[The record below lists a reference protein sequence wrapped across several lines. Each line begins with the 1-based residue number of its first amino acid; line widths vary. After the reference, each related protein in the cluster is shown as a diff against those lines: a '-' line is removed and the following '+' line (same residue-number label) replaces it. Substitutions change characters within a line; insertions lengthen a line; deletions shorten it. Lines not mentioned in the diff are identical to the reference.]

1 MPRYTT
7 STDQEAGDDDVPL
20 WGIERSLL
28 LKKWLNGQTNF
39 SSERISLAGLCQVRR
54 YAKRMPAYEYVL
66 STTDGPV
73 GIVTLNRPKQLN
85 ALARPLMTEL
95 VDALEHHDAD
105 PDIRA
110 MVLTGGPTVFA
121 AGADIKEMA
130 DATPVDMLLRNNIGL
145 FDRVKKISKP
155 LIAAVAGYALGGGC
169 ELAMLCDII
178 IAGENARFGQPEI
191 NIGLIPGAGG
201 TQRLTRTV
209 GKFVASE
216 MVLTGRMMG
225 AEEAYQRGLAVRVV
239 PQELIVNEAIKLGKE
254 LAQRAP
260 LSLRLA
266 KEAVTR
272 AFEGRVDDGI
282 DFERKLFYFLFATR
296 DAHEGMHAF
305 VDRRQASYEGR

>member
-1 MPRYTT
+1 
-7 STDQEAGDDDVPL
+7 
-20 WGIERSLL
+20 
-28 LKKWLNGQTNF
+28 
-39 SSERISLAGLCQVRR
+39 
-54 YAKRMPAYEYVL
+54 MPAYEHVL

-95 VDALEHHDAD
+95 VDALEQHDAD

-110 MVLTGGPTVFA
+110 IVITGGPTVFA

-130 DATPVDMLLRNNIGL
+130 DATPVDMLVRNNIGL
-145 FDRVKKISKP
+145 WDRLKKVSKP

-178 IAGENARFGQPEI
+178 IAAENARFGQPEI

-201 TQRLTRTV
+201 TQRLTRTL
-209 GKFVASE
+209 GKYVACD
-216 MVLTGRMMG
+216 VILTGRMLG
-225 AEEAYQRGLAVRVV
+225 AEEAYQRGLVTRVV
-239 PQELIVNEAIKLGKE
+239 PQELIVDEAVRLAKE
-254 LAQRAP
+254 LAKRP
-260 LSLRLA
+260 PISLRLA
-266 KEAVTR
+266 KESITR

-282 DFERKLFYFLFATR
+282 EFERKAFYLLFATS

-305 VDRRQASYEGR
+305 IDRRQPSYEGR